1 LEGVILSQPVY
12 GRIINYHIGIRTQ
25 KSDECLIQFPKIV
38 FAAPAGQL
46 VGRRVIWKGAK
57 AEHAGR
63 IIGLHG
69 RNGVVIAKFTK
80 GIPGQALGN
89 EVKLIA

>member
-1 LEGVILSQPVY
+1 LSQPVY

-25 KSDECLIQFPKIV
+25 KSDECLIQLPKTV
-38 FAAPAGQL
+38 FVAPAAQL
-46 VGRRVIWKGAK
+46 VGRRVIWKAGK
-57 AEHAGR
+57 AQHAGR

-69 RNGVVIAKFTK
+69 KNGVVIAKFNK

-89 EVKLIA
+89 EVELAT